1 MDDPYHVYG
10 GMQDHDSWKG
20 PVNGRTGRI
29 SLEDWVTVGPG
40 DGMYNVVDPTDSRWV
55 YNTRELNQMGRLD
68 QKTGVRT
75 NIAPTRPAGQPRLRY
90 NWIAPIALSPHDPKT
105 IYAGAQVLFRS
116 TDRGDHWEEIS
127 PDLTT
132 NDQAKTG
139 NNVPFCTITS
149 ISESPLTAGLIWV
162 GTDDGKVWVTKNKG
176 AQWTE
181 LTLSIAAAGGPA
193 DRWVS
198 RVFASPHD
206 AGTAFVSKNGFRFDD
221 FSPYLYMT
229 TDFGQTW
236 KSIVTDL
243 PAGAVNVV
251 VQDRMNKNL
260 LFVGTDIGVFVSI
273 DLGRS
278 WARLKANL
286 PTVAVHDLVIHPREN
301 DLVLG
306 TYGRGFWVGDISP
319 LQDLSAQTF
328 AEAVHLFD
336 IEPKAHY
343 GFSDQ
348 GMNYHLFGDK
358 YIEVPNEYD
367 GMVIS
372 YWSREAVATGA
383 RVTITDASGRQVAQL
398 QGQVRAGLNRVQW
411 NLTEAL
417 ATAGPPAGRGG
428 RGGGRGGG
436 PLVAP
441 GDYRVTLEVGGATV
455 TKAAKARERIW

>member
-1 MDDPYHVYG
+1 V
-10 GMQDHDSWKG
+10 
-20 PVNGRTGRI
+20 
-29 SLEDWVTVGPG
+29 
-40 DGMYNVVDPTDSRWV
+40 
-55 YNTRELNQMGRLD
+55 
-68 QKTGVRT
+68 
-75 NIAPTRPAGQPRLRY
+75 
-90 NWIAPIALSPHDPKT
+90 
-105 IYAGAQVLFRS
+105 YAGAQVLFRS

-132 NDQAKTG
+132 NDPAKTG

-149 ISESPLTAGLIWV
+149 ISESALSLGGLWV
-162 GTDDGKVWVTKNKG
+162 GTDDGKVWVYGTPGLQGWQDVTANLVSAG
-176 AQWTE
+176 A
-181 LTLSIAAAGGPA
+181 PA

-198 RVFASPHD
+198 RVFASPHNPEM
-206 AGTAFVSKNGFRFDD
+206 AFVSKNGFRFDD
-221 FSPYLYMT
+221 FSPYLFMT
-229 TDFGQTW
+229 TDSGHTW
-236 KSIVTDL
+236 KSIASNL

-251 VQDRMNKNL
+251 VQDRKNKNL

-273 DLGRS
+273 DLGAS
-278 WARLKANL
+278 WTRMKANL

-328 AEAVHLFD
+328 TEPVHLFD
-336 IEPKAHY
+336 IEPKARY

-358 YIEVPNEYD
+358 YVEVPNEYD
-367 GMVIS
+367 GMVIN

-398 QGQVRAGLNRVQW
+398 QGQVRAGLNHVQW
-411 NLTEAL
+411 NLAETPA
-417 ATAGPPAGRGG
+417 AAAPPTGRGG
-428 RGGGRGGG
+428 RGGGRAGG

-441 GDYRVTLEVGGATV
+441 GDYRVTLEAAGQTL
-455 TKAAKARERIW
+455 TKTGHVRERIW